1 MPESVTEQK
10 KKGVAG
16 KIAAVLFASFFLFNA
31 IDSPIPGISYGELI
45 LAVAAALTFFDGAGS
60 RLRLYSVHRDML
72 LFALI
77 CLTVTLATASFQPV
91 FSISQFAVRTARWI
105 FYIGCAAILGGR
117 IDQKQLR
124 ALFFVIGVAASFF
137 LIIQVVIYRTTGLT
151 VTFQIGGQTLGGT
164 AENIYTNGIRT
175 GSIFRFSSFFSEPAH
190 FSYYVILALTFTLI
204 YRETLNLDMV
214 TFGGIVIMLVA
225 LICCSSTYAILLT
238 GVLVFAFFVL
248 FLRYQK
254 ISRRSVMWATGSI
267 FRFSSFFSE
276 PAHFS
281 YYVILALTF
290 TLIYRE
296 TLNLDMVTFGGI
308 VIMLVALICCSS
320 TYAILLTGVLVFA
333 FFVLF
338 LRYQKISRRSVMWA
352 VALLLAGIILLF
364 VFRNSSLGN
373 YLISKLVSVGNTS
386 RTSFV
391 WNQSHLF
398 STLQRCVGVG
408 IGNEENY
415 YSYMANTQMGYMNSF
430 SMAFFYCGFT
440 GVVLILLF
448 YVKSWISFRSPA
460 RVLLVLFAAMSLY
473 STAFFSTVMVLY
485 TVAIASGECE
495 PVWCSRERSE
505 A

>member
-31 IDSPIPGISYGELI
+31 IDSPIHGISYGELI

-190 FSYYVILALTFTLI
+190 FSCYVILALTFTLI
-204 YRETLNLDMV
+204 YRATLNLDM
-214 TFGGIVIMLVA
+214 A
-225 LICCSSTYAILLT
+225 
-238 GVLVFAFFVL
+238 
-248 FLRYQK
+248 
-254 ISRRSVMWATGSI
+254 
-267 FRFSSFFSE
+267 
-276 PAHFS
+276 
-281 YYVILALTF
+281 
-290 TLIYRE
+290 
-296 TLNLDMVTFGGI
+296 TFGGI